1 MTLNAPRTPALSLSA
16 DRVFVMVCS
25 LAICTG
31 LSVIGAL
38 VLAAVA
44 FSQAITVCIPLV
56 ATFRGFVD
64 EGGSHALTVDAAW
77 GWRFRRA
84 VERLISSLTSRRSLV
99 RRDGDQAA
107 AARSSS
113 AEDAPSTNSLI
124 VLARST

>member
-1 MTLNAPRTPALSLSA
+1 MTLDAPRTPALSLSA

-25 LAICTG
+25 LAICIG

-77 GWRFRRA
+77 GG
-84 VERLISSLTSRRSLV
+84 VLTSVVLM
-99 RRDGDQAA
+99 AA
-107 AARSSS
+107 PLCVMALMGGGSGATWRG
-113 AEDAPSTNSLI
+113 
-124 VLARST
+124 